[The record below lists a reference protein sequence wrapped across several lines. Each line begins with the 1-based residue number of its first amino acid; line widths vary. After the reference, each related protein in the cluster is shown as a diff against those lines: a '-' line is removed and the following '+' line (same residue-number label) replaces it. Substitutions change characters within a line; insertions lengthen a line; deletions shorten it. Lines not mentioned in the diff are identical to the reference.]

1 MQVRRRRWQESP
13 VAGESTK
20 EPVKT
25 IARGMPGDSG
35 VTCLTRV
42 PSTTTIAHAAAGA
55 SGARHS
61 LRPLIEEGGIFK
73 IKLGR
78 IRPRDREAVSAEA
91 GLFEI

>member
-1 MQVRRRRWQESP
+1 V
-13 VAGESTK
+13 
-20 EPVKT
+20 
-25 IARGMPGDSG
+25 
-35 VTCLTRV
+35 L
-42 PSTTTIAHAAAGA
+42 STTTIAHAAAGA

-78 IRPRDREAVSAEA
+78 FRPRDREAVSAHA